1 MTTVFTYCLAFRYRL
16 NGLLLTIYL
25 NLCGCK
31 AGRGLKV
38 LRFPTFKDVPRGNIE
53 IGNRVS
59 IGRGV
64 VFEIPKEGSLIVND
78 RVTIG
83 DYNRFS
89 SMNRIEIGSKT
100 AIGENVSIRGSFH
113 GVKRELPIIDQPSK
127 SEPIFIGQDV
137 LIGAY
142 SVVLQGSHIP
152 DGVVIGAKSLVRSR
166 DELNSY
172 GIFAGTPLKLIRFR
186 E

>member
-1 MTTVFTYCLAFRYRL
+1 M
-16 NGLLLTIYL
+16 
-25 NLCGCK
+25 
-31 AGRGLKV
+31 
-38 LRFPTFKDVPRGNIE
+38 PTFKDIPHKNIE
-53 IGNRVS
+53 IGDRVS
-59 IGRGV
+59 MGRGV
-64 VFEIPKEGSLIVND
+64 IFELPKGGSLKVNKQ
-78 RVTIG
+78 VTIG

-89 SMNRIEIGSKT
+89 SISRIEIGSKT
-100 AIGENVSIRGSFH
+100 AIAENVSIRGSFH
-113 GVKRELPIIDQPSK
+113 GTDRNKAIIEQAS
-127 SEPIFIGQDV
+127 SSQPIFIGQDV

-142 SVVLQGSHIP
+142 TVILQGVNIP

>member
-1 MTTVFTYCLAFRYRL
+1 M
-16 NGLLLTIYL
+16 
-25 NLCGCK
+25 CGCTVGK
-31 AGRGLKV
+31 DLRVLK
-38 LRFPTFKDVPRGNIE
+38 FPTFKDVPKGNI
-53 IGNRVS
+53 IFGDRVS

-64 VFEIPKEGSLIVND
+64 IFEIPKGGTLKLGSQ
-78 RVTIG
+78 VTIG

-89 SMNRIEIGSKT
+89 SIDRIEIGDKT
-100 AIGENVSIRGSFH
+100 AIAENVSIRGSFH
-113 GVKRELPIIDQPSK
+113 GLKKELPIIEQPSFGM
-127 SEPIFIGQDV
+127 PITIGKDV

-142 SVVLQGSHIP
+142 SVVLQGVEIP
-152 DGVVIGAKSLVRSR
+152 DGVVIGAKSLVRSG

>member
-1 MTTVFTYCLAFRYRL
+1 LTTVFKYWLAFRYRF
-16 NGLLLTIYL
+16 NGLLFTIYL
-25 NLCGCK
+25 RLCGCRV
-31 AGRGLKV
+31 GRGIKV
-38 LRFPTFKDVPRGNIE
+38 LKFPTFKDIPQGNIE

-59 IGRGV
+59 IGRRV
-64 VFEIPKEGSLIVND
+64 VFEITKEGSLVVGD
-78 RVTIG
+78 QVTIG

-89 SMNRIEIGSKT
+89 SIDRIEIGNKT

-113 GVKRELPIIDQPSK
+113 GVKRETPIIEQPSV
-127 SEPIFIGQDV
+127 SEPIVIGQDV
-137 LIGAY
+137 LVGAY
-142 SVVLQGSHIP
+142 SIVLQGAQIP

>member
-1 MTTVFTYCLAFRYRL
+1 MTTVFKYWLAFRYRF
-16 NGLLLTIYL
+16 NGLLFTIYMK
-25 NLCGCK
+25 LCGCTV
-31 AGRGLKV
+31 GRSIKV
-38 LRFPTFKDVPRGNIE
+38 LKFPTFKDIPSGNIE

-64 VFEIPKEGSLIVND
+64 VFEIPKDGSLVIAD
-78 RVTIG
+78 QVTIG

-89 SMNRIEIGSKT
+89 SIGRIEIGSKT

-113 GVKRELPIIDQPSK
+113 GIKRETPIVEQLNV
-127 SEPIFIGQDV
+127 SEPILIGQDV

-142 SVVLQGSHIP
+142 SIVLQGAHIP

-172 GIFAGTPLKLIRFR
+172 GIFAGTPLKLIRYR